1 MVVFLRK
8 ALYSAQKY
16 KILQKYDRLTCS
28 FAIALMTILCRLPPP
43 LWWFLL
49 IEFKQKDAFYPTPPV
64 LSKKTE
70 KKIDNF
76 YNLWYYNIVDRGAF
90 LNQ

>member
-1 MVVFLRK
+1 MVLLSQSKRNSLKFFSSF
-8 ALYSAQKY
+8 YSP
-16 KILQKYDRLTCS
+16 LLS
-28 FAIALMTILCRLPPP
+28 PP
-43 LWWFLL
+43 
-49 IEFKQKDAFYPTPPV
+49 TV